1 MARLRTG
8 IASVLI
14 FLAVISLPVLAYAVT
29 AATTATAPEGSK
41 AYETAEKM
49 VTPSA
54 VEPTKTASASAKPS
68 APVTQTYDL
77 DFTLPTYGKSG
88 CLVCHGDP
96 NLAKI
101 GVETTSSVYIDVE
114 VLNASAHQTGETPC
128 TGCHLDFAYTAP
140 HKQTEGDWEM
150 AARLACKNCHKD
162 AFSAYANGI
171 HSPAGKPGQAAT
183 QTAAARE
190 AEGKP
195 EFVPLCG
202 DCHGGH
208 MIPSMDDTA
217 AMSAL
222 HLSGG
227 QMCGSC
233 HVEASESYDDYYHG
247 AAYKRGS
254 MDAPSCWDCHGYHE
268 ILAVDDRRS
277 PVHESRLAETCG
289 QTGCHENVDEQFLEY
304 APLTHGQA
312 TFKEE
317 VAITQM
323 RSRIFETIKR
333 AWQDI
338 TGSE

>member
-202 DCHGGH
+202 DCHGSH
-208 MIPSMDDTA
+208 DILMLTDNPD
-217 AMSAL
+217 
-222 HLSGG
+222 G
-227 QMCGSC
+227 QEAIHADGWEVCGSC
-233 HVEASESYDDYYHG
+233 HEDYWDSYDDYYHG
-247 AAYKRGS
+247 AAYKRGAK
-254 MDAPSCWDCHGYHE
+254 DAPACWDCHGWHD
-268 ILAVDDRRS
+268 ILPSSERGS
-277 PVHESRLAETCG
+277 SVHESHLVETCG
-289 QTGCHENVDEQFLEY
+289 QEGCHVGVDENYTSY
-304 APLTHGQA
+304 AVFIHGRSTITDDNPLIA
-312 TFKEE
+312 L
-317 VAITQM
+317 V
-323 RSRIFETIKR
+323 RSVIGAFGRLFGGGGE
-333 AWQDI
+333 
-338 TGSE
+338 